1 MKFPT
6 KQDHRGHVRMVFKLS
21 FTYEKYHNFIKQ
33 MYLHKKI
40 KSVNFFQVLKRILI
54 LRDT

>member
-1 MKFPT
+1 MS
-6 KQDHRGHVRMVFKLS
+6 VNALVFKLS